1 MRAPQLVVVE
11 HDGWIARHL
20 SDLATEDAW
29 LVRGTR
35 GAEAALALVRERGPC
50 VLIVQ
55 VELAEDKLAP
65 LRLIADAR
73 CTHPDVPVLAVSD
86 VKLSDADRVAWTA
99 ALFDLGARYVLFP
112 PLTKPVLEDVVSG
125 LMAAAIGRVVGD
137 APVEAEQVAGAS
149 KPKAKSKPRRAKPA
163 DEVIDLADEELH
175 E

>member
-11 HDGWIARHL
+11 ADGWIARHL
-20 SDLATEDAW
+20 GDLAAEGAW
-29 LVRGTR
+29 LVRDTR
-35 GAEAALALVRERGPC
+35 GAGAALSLVRERRPC

-55 VELAEDKLAP
+55 VELAEDKPAALG
-65 LRLIADAR
+65 LIADAR
-73 CTHPDVPVLAVSD
+73 RACPDVPVVAVSD

-125 LMAAAIGRVVGD
+125 LMAAAIRRVVGA
-137 APVEAEQVAGAS
+137 APSELGPSAAPS
-149 KPKAKSKPRRAKPA
+149 KPKPRRAKPA

>member
-1 MRAPQLVVVE
+1 MRAPQVVVLE

-20 SDLATEDAW
+20 GDLAAEGAW
-29 LVRGTR
+29 LVRSAR
-35 GAEAALALVRERGPC
+35 GPDAARALVRERGPC

-55 VELAEDKLAP
+55 VELAEDRPAP
-65 LRLIADAR
+65 LQLIAEAR
-73 CTHPDVPVLAVSD
+73 CQHPDVPVLAVSD

-125 LMAAAIGRVVGD
+125 LMAATIRRVVGETPTEPAQPAS
-137 APVEAEQVAGAS
+137 APG
-149 KPKAKSKPRRAKPA
+149 PKAKPKPRRPKPA
-163 DEVIDLADEELH
+163 DDVIDLADEELH